1 MCLLSARHVRVLTH
15 FNLTMFI
22 RKYGNPI
29 FQMPKI
35 RLERTAITR
44 SKAHSFDVTGSPLP
58 PCVTGRTRI
67 CTPFIV
73 QAGDYDMVCEHKE
86 FPPRRSKIKQRSR
99 KNIFHFFFF
108 FFTNF
113 PERRNWNLRVPVTL
127 KQPTVMAASIGW
139 MTGVRAGRGS
149 GERRGLWR
157 RPGRTSPLR
166 AGTPLGSSH
175 LCPAEVRAQDYQIPC
190 LLCCRRRFVL
200 LCFCQTKLSVP
211 TFASLSTSLRFVNV
225 GN

>member
-44 SKAHSFDVTGSPLP
+44 SKAHSFDVTSSPLP
-58 PCVTGRTRI
+58 PCVTGRTRV

-99 KNIFHFFFF
+99 KNIFIFFFF
-108 FFTNF
+108 F
-113 PERRNWNLRVPVTL
+113 L
-127 KQPTVMAASIGW
+127 
-139 MTGVRAGRGS
+139 
-149 GERRGLWR
+149 
-157 RPGRTSPLR
+157 RTSQR
-166 AGTPLGSSH
+166 EGIGILGFLLHSSSR
-175 LCPAEVRAQDYQIPC
+175 L
-190 LLCCRRRFVL
+190 
-200 LCFCQTKLSVP
+200 
-211 TFASLSTSLRFVNV
+211 
-225 GN
+225 

>member
-1 MCLLSARHVRVLTH
+1 MTWCANTKNFLPDVL
-15 FNLTMFI
+15 
-22 RKYGNPI
+22 KSSSVPEKI
-29 FQMPKI
+29 FS
-35 RLERTAITR
+35 T
-44 SKAHSFDVTGSPLP
+44 
-58 PCVTGRTRI
+58 
-67 CTPFIV
+67 
-73 QAGDYDMVCEHKE
+73 
-86 FPPRRSKIKQRSR
+86 
-99 KNIFHFFFF
+99 FFFF

-113 PERRNWNLRVPVTL
+113 PERRDWNLRVPVTL
-127 KQPTVMAASIGW
+127 KQPTVMAASVGW
-139 MTGVRAGRGS
+139 MISVRAGRGS

-157 RPGRTSPLR
+157 GPGRTSPLR

-175 LCPAEVRAQDYQIPC
+175 RCPAEVRAQDYQIPC